1 MNKEYLEA
9 KVDLCL
15 NQAEKDL
22 KQEEIAKAIKNL
34 ERANS
39 ALSRLFG
46 LKEEETLQERADRTN
61 PYLLTTKEEVI
72 CTFCNDNSKSCRA
85 CDDSYEGEADE

>member
-1 MNKEYLEA
+1 MPVMRATMNREYLQA
-9 KVDLCL
+9 KANLCL

-39 ALSRLFG
+39 ALSRIFNM
-46 LKEEETLQERADRTN
+46 E
-61 PYLLTTKEEVI
+61 
-72 CTFCNDNSKSCRA
+72 
-85 CDDSYEGEADE
+85 EGESDD

>member
-9 KVDLCL
+9 KVNLCL
-15 NQAEKDL
+15 NQAEIDI
-22 KQEEIAKAIKNL
+22 QQQEIARAIKNL

-46 LKEEETLQERADRTN
+46 IEEEASE
-61 PYLLTTKEEVI
+61 
-72 CTFCNDNSKSCRA
+72 
-85 CDDSYEGEADE
+85 

>member
-1 MNKEYLEA
+1 MNEEYLKA

-15 NQAEKDL
+15 NLAEEDL
-22 KQEEIAKAIKNL
+22 KQEEIARAIKNL

-46 LKEEETLQERADRTN
+46 LEEE
-61 PYLLTTKEEVI
+61 
-72 CTFCNDNSKSCRA
+72 DN
-85 CDDSYEGEADE
+85 E

>member
-1 MNKEYLEA
+1 MNEEYLKA
-9 KVDLCL
+9 KANLCL
-15 NQAEKDL
+15 NQAEIDL

-34 ERANS
+34 ERANG

-46 LKEEETLQERADRTN
+46 L
-61 PYLLTTKEEVI
+61 KEEVI

-85 CDDSYEGEADE
+85 CDDSYEGE

>member
-1 MNKEYLEA
+1 MNEEYLRA

-15 NQAEKDL
+15 NQAEIDIQ
-22 KQEEIAKAIKNL
+22 QEEIARAIKNL

-46 LKEEETLQERADRTN
+46 LEEEAEN
-61 PYLLTTKEEVI
+61 E
-72 CTFCNDNSKSCRA
+72 
-85 CDDSYEGEADE
+85 

>member
-1 MNKEYLEA
+1 MNEEYLRA

-15 NQAEKDL
+15 NQAEIDIQ
-22 KQEEIAKAIKNL
+22 QEEIARAIKNL

-46 LKEEETLQERADRTN
+46 LKEEENE
-61 PYLLTTKEEVI
+61 
-72 CTFCNDNSKSCRA
+72 
-85 CDDSYEGEADE
+85 

>member
-1 MNKEYLEA
+1 VREKAMNEEYLKA

-22 KQEEIAKAIKNL
+22 QQEEIARAIKNL

-46 LKEEETLQERADRTN
+46 LNEED
-61 PYLLTTKEEVI
+61 K
-72 CTFCNDNSKSCRA
+72 NDN
-85 CDDSYEGEADE
+85 

>member
-1 MNKEYLEA
+1 MNREYLEA

-15 NQAEKDL
+15 NQAEIDL
-22 KQEEIAKAIKNL
+22 QQEEIARAIKNI

-46 LKEEETLQERADRTN
+46 LEE
-61 PYLLTTKEEVI
+61 
-72 CTFCNDNSKSCRA
+72 
-85 CDDSYEGEADE
+85 GDESE

>member
-1 MNKEYLEA
+1 MNEEYLAA
-9 KVDLCL
+9 KANLCL

-22 KQEEIAKAIKNL
+22 KKEEIAKAIKNL

-46 LKEEETLQERADRTN
+46 LEED
-61 PYLLTTKEEVI
+61 K
-72 CTFCNDNSKSCRA
+72 
-85 CDDSYEGEADE
+85 DE